1 MKQSIRPMKTVFD
14 METQDP
20 DDYLTLLLL
29 LGHPKVNLVAV
40 TITPGSAYQVGL
52 VKRTLA
58 LFGREDVR
66 VGANNITHPKSC
78 VSSWHERAYGE
89 ITPDGEAEEAGAL
102 LAEVCDGD
110 TTLIT
115 GAPLKN
121 LGEAMKHPNFT
132 LGRWV
137 AQGGFAGEGVVPADK
152 QLPKFKGMK
161 TVATFNF
168 NGAPQAALRAFEHE
182 GIGERRCVSKNVCH
196 GVVYTEQVHQWLEPR
211 SKGARHLEMIWQG
224 MEAYLAKK
232 RARMASALPR
242 VLSEEDLSTTPEVR
256 LIMRGSE
263 ARVVPL
269 EDALAA
275 ARSERLSL
283 LVVDDRQSPCVAR
296 AGVVKAS
303 ADEHEHTYGKK
314 FHDPLAACCAID
326 PSIGE
331 WAEVELYRERGQWGS
346 RLRPG
351 SGTKI
356 IVDYDH
362 ERFLEVFSMHP
373 V

>member
-1 MKQSIRPMKTVFD
+1 MKQAIVPMKTVFD

-29 LGHPKVNLVAV
+29 LGHPMVNLVAV

-58 LFGREDVR
+58 MFGRQDIR
-66 VGANNITHPKSC
+66 VGANNIDHPKPC
-78 VSSWHERAYGE
+78 VSGWHERAYGS

-102 LAEVCDGD
+102 LAEVCDAE

-121 LGEAMKHPNFT
+121 LGEAMKHKHFT

-137 AQGGFAGEGVVPADK
+137 AQGGFAGEGVVPPEK
-152 QLPKFKGMK
+152 QLPKFKGLK

-168 NGAPQAALRAFEHE
+168 NGAPKAALQALEHD
-182 GIGERRCVSKNVCH
+182 GIGERWCVSKNVCH
-196 GVVYTEQVHQWLEPR
+196 GVVYTERVHQWLESR
-211 SKGARHLEMIWQG
+211 AEGVRHLEMIWQG
-224 MEAYLAKK
+224 METYLAKK
-232 RARMASALPR
+232 RSRAAFRQRALT
-242 VLSEEDLSTTPEVR
+242 EADLGTISEVR
-256 LIMRGSE
+256 LIPRSKGSA
-263 ARVVPL
+263 ARVITL
-269 EDALAA
+269 EDALAEA
-275 ARSERLSL
+275 KEARLE
-283 LVVDDRQSPCVAR
+283 LVTLDDRQTPCVVKL
-296 AGVVKAS
+296 GVVKAS
-303 ADEHEHTYGKK
+303 PNKPLEYGKK

-326 PSIGE
+326 TSIGE
-331 WAEVELYRERGQWGS
+331 WAEVELYRERGLWGS
-346 RLRPG
+346 RIRPG
-351 SGTKI
+351 SGTRI

-362 ERFLEVFSMHP
+362 ERFLEVLSMRP